1 MKQLCTCTCVFY
13 IQYMWNTQPK
23 TNLRVWMKYLCAE
36 FYIPLCLQQL
46 HSACSKLRKIL
57 RELLM
62 GRSVPYT
69 IIFNKYFRFPIPEVP
84 RHSSSKRQAAKTIK
98 CRLHFIGN
106 VSWHTVMDMRKGHE
120 ERIYKNWCCNKFLI
134 IN

>member
-1 MKQLCTCTCVFY
+1 
-13 IQYMWNTQPK
+13 
-23 TNLRVWMKYLCAE
+23 
-36 FYIPLCLQQL
+36 
-46 HSACSKLRKIL
+46 
-57 RELLM
+57 M

-134 IN
+134 INYSIMELVRV